1 MGGKVLDFKQLKN
14 KFEKK
19 KVNTFLVYQKGELTT
34 EYYKT
39 PECTNNL
46 YKINS
51 ITKSVVSLLIGIA
64 IDKGYINDI
73 HTPIT
78 EWIGNVPEGKHDLTL
93 YHLLTMTTG
102 EEWKEL

>member
-1 MGGKVLDFKQLKN
+1 MKRKSEYISCLS
-14 KFEKK
+14 
-19 KVNTFLVYQKGELTT
+19 KGELTT

-51 ITKSVVSLLIGIA
+51 ITKSIVSLLIGIA

-78 EWIGNVPEGKHDLTL
+78 EWIENVPEEN
-93 YHLLTMTTG
+93 MI
-102 EEWKEL
+102 

>member
-1 MGGKVLDFKQLKN
+1 MFARNYKNKPVSSLLAGLFLFEHKYVLIKTTRYNKLGNDLIGGKVLDFKQLEN

-39 PECTNNL
+39 PECANNL

-51 ITKSVVSLLIGIA
+51 ITKA
-64 IDKGYINDI
+64 
-73 HTPIT
+73 
-78 EWIGNVPEGKHDLTL
+78 L
-93 YHLLTMTTG
+93 YLY
-102 EEWKEL
+102 

>member
-1 MGGKVLDFKQLKN
+1 MDFKQLEN

-39 PECTNNL
+39 PECANNL

-51 ITKSVVSLLIGIA
+51 IT
-64 IDKGYINDI
+64 
-73 HTPIT
+73 
-78 EWIGNVPEGKHDLTL
+78 
-93 YHLLTMTTG
+93 
-102 EEWKEL
+102 